1 MNSRIKTRIP
11 RTAAWLVGIAL
22 SLGIVLL
29 SPAMS
34 NAQTPPQAGKGGA
47 ALTKAAA
54 ANKYLFLFF
63 YKEGGALP
71 AKLLGK
77 DTTANTNAMRTV
89 FESAMAQVA
98 DRADHV
104 EVNIADASE
113 RDIVKQFDVSR
124 APMPLVLA
132 IAPNGAVTG
141 GFPGKFDEAKLVNA
155 FATPGLA
162 KCLKALQD
170 RKLVLLCIQNEKSK
184 NGDAAMRGVK
194 DFKADPR
201 YGQATEVVTVDPSNK
216 EEAKL
221 LADFKVPPEPAEA
234 VTVFLAP
241 PGSAL
246 ATYTGAT
253 DKNTLV
259 AKLTSAMASC
269 GSGCGPSGCGPAKQ

>member
-1 MNSRIKTRIP
+1 MKRTITTRIP
-11 RTAAWLVGIAL
+11 RIAAWAAGISL
-22 SLGIVLL
+22 SLGISLL
-29 SPAMS
+29 SPAMA
-34 NAQTPPQAGKGGA
+34 NAQTPSPTGKGGA
-47 ALTKAAA
+47 AMATAAA
-54 ANKYLFLFF
+54 ANKYLFIFF
-63 YKEGGALP
+63 YKEGGAVT
-71 AKLLGK
+71 KLLGK
-77 DTTANTNAMRTV
+77 DTTANTNAMRGV
-89 FESAMAQVA
+89 FESAMAKMA
-98 DRADHV
+98 DRADHL

-141 GFPGKFDEAKLVNA
+141 GFPGKFDEAKLVDA
-155 FATPGLA
+155 LATPGLA

-201 YGQATEVVTVDPSNK
+201 YGQATEVVTVDPSDK
-216 EEAKL
+216 GEAKL
-221 LADFKVPPEPAEA
+221 LADFKVPAEPAEA